1 MLNVQFL
8 KTNKS
13 CWYGGPQ
20 SRQSSHSSSA
30 FIVNLLPDGRTTLEG
45 SSSKYAG
52 LAQND
57 ADKNAP
63 IRIPK
68 GVPVNKRIIAFD
80 SYDVS
85 ICVNP

>member
-1 MLNVQFL
+1 ML
-8 KTNKS
+8 
-13 CWYGGPQ
+13 
-20 SRQSSHSSSA
+20 
-30 FIVNLLPDGRTTLEG
+30 NLLPEGRTTLEG

-63 IRIPK
+63 MRIPK

-85 ICVNP
+85 ICVNPSIAIGTAAIAAIASIASNLRLFL